1 MYQTLL
7 QFPQQFNKSIQITH
21 QLDLKALTQNKY
33 RRLVYAGMGGSALA
47 ADVFKNLYGEK
58 IPITI
63 VRDYHLP
70 NNISTSDLVICASF
84 SGNTE
89 ETLSCFNKA
98 ISNKYHLIAMSH
110 TGQLRDLALQK
121 NVPFLQIPECIQPRC
136 ALGYFYAS
144 LHTLLFKLNLIS
156 ISPNVLE
163 NVAPFLENQQA
174 SLEKMGQ
181 SLAEIST
188 HALPLIYAPE
198 TLKAIARIWKI
209 KLNENAKTPS
219 FFNIIPELNHNEMS
233 GFDNVHNPFA
243 MIYLHAQTQHPRV
256 TARINVMQKLFG
268 DRFSQF
274 DVKIDAPDHLC
285 ENFAMLLIG
294 DYYSYHLAKVYNTD
308 PTPVPLIES
317 FKKMLG

>member
-7 QFPQQFNKSIQITH
+7 QFPQQFNKSIQITD
-21 QLDLKALTQNKY
+21 QLDLKSLTQKKY

-47 ADVFKNLYGEK
+47 ADVFKNLYGQL
-58 IPITI
+58 IAITI
-63 VRDYHLP
+63 IRDYNLP
-70 NNISTSDLVICASF
+70 SNITTDDLVLCASF

-89 ETLSCFNKA
+89 ETLSCFNEA
-98 ISNKYHLIAMSH
+98 ITKKYNLVAMSH

-136 ALGYFYAS
+136 ALGYFFAS
-144 LHTLLFKLNLIS
+144 LHTLLFRLNFIAVH
-156 ISPNVLE
+156 PNILE
-163 NVAPFLENQQA
+163 NVAQFLATGQA

-181 SLAEIST
+181 ALAKIST
-188 HALPLIYAPE
+188 QTLPLIYAPE
-198 TLKAIARIWKI
+198 QLKAIARIWKI

-233 GFDNVHNPFA
+233 GFDNVHNKFA

-256 TARINVMQKLFG
+256 TDRIAVMQKLFG
-268 DRFSQF
+268 NRFAQF
-274 DVKIDAPDHLC
+274 DVKIAAPDNLC
-285 ENFAMLLIG
+285 ENFALLLIG
-294 DYYSYHLAKVYNTD
+294 DYYAYYLAQAYNTD